1 MKKENLHGIIHN
13 YTIIYMPYLI
23 LLRHGQSQW
32 NLENKFT
39 GWVDIDLT
47 AKGEIEATHAGDI
60 LQKYPIDIVFTS
72 VLMRAIRTAE
82 IALKQAGIESIPI
95 YRSEKLNERHYGDL
109 QGLNKDD
116 IGKEYGSDQLKV
128 WRRSYDIAPP
138 NGESLKMTQ
147 ERVLPYFHE
156 SIIPELQKGKNV
168 LITAHGNSLRALI
181 AELDKM
187 SKEDIL
193 ELNIPTAT
201 PIVYTL
207 EHETL
212 KVLHKEQ
219 LND

>member
-1 MKKENLHGIIHN
+1 
-13 YTIIYMPYLI
+13 MPYLI

-147 ERVLPYFHE
+147 ERVLPYFHK

-168 LITAHGNSLRALI
+168 LITAHGNYLRALI

>member
-1 MKKENLHGIIHN
+1 
-13 YTIIYMPYLI
+13 MPYLI

-156 SIIPELQKGKNV
+156 TIIPELQKGKNV

>member
-1 MKKENLHGIIHN
+1 
-13 YTIIYMPYLI
+13 MPYLI

-47 AKGEIEATHAGDI
+47 AKGEIEASHAGDI

-156 SIIPELQKGKNV
+156 TIIPELQKGKNV

-193 ELNIPTAT
+193 ELNIPTAI

>member
-1 MKKENLHGIIHN
+1 LKKENLHGIIHN

-116 IGKEYGSDQLKV
+116 IGKEYGTDQLKV

>member
-82 IALKQAGIESIPI
+82 IALKQAGIESIPT

>member
-1 MKKENLHGIIHN
+1 
-13 YTIIYMPYLI
+13 MPYLI

-47 AKGEIEATHAGDI
+47 AKGEIEASHAGDI

>member
-1 MKKENLHGIIHN
+1 M
-13 YTIIYMPYLI
+13 
-23 LLRHGQSQW
+23 Q
-32 NLENKFT
+32 
-39 GWVDIDLT
+39 
-47 AKGEIEATHAGDI
+47 EIF

-82 IALKQAGIESIPI
+82 IALKQAGIQSIPT
-95 YRSEKLNERHYGDL
+95 YRSDKLNERHYGDL

-156 SIIPELQKGKNV
+156 TIIPELQKGKNV

-193 ELNIPTAT
+193 ELNIPTAI

>member
-1 MKKENLHGIIHN
+1 
-13 YTIIYMPYLI
+13 MPYLI

-116 IGKEYGSDQLKV
+116 IGKEYGTDQLKV